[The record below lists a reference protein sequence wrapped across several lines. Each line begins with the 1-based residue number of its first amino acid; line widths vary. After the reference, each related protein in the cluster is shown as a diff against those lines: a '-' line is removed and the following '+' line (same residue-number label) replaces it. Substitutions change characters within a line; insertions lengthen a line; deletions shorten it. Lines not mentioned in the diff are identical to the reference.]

1 MSRPKFDLPS
11 FKYENLSNRMERLRH
26 SQNHSSSTTNLRSAS
41 VDRNHDNKT
50 LNRACSTAMLA
61 SPSVNQTSLLT
72 YLQEESCLDVGNRYC
87 GRVAKNTG
95 IRKYNQRML
104 KEVGNINKKTPPK
117 YTAP

>member
-1 MSRPKFDLPS
+1 MSKTKFDLPS
-11 FKYENLSNRMERLRH
+11 FKYENLSNRMDRLRY
-26 SQNHSSSTTNLRSAS
+26 SQNQTSSTMNLRSAS
-41 VDRNHDNKT
+41 VDRNTENKT
-50 LNRACSTAMLA
+50 LTRASSTAMLA
-61 SPSVNQTSLLT
+61 SPLANQTSHLT
-72 YLQEESCLDVGNRYC
+72 YLQEESCLDVGSRYC

>member
-26 SQNHSSSTTNLRSAS
+26 SQNNSSSTTNLRSAS

>member
-1 MSRPKFDLPS
+1 MSKPKFDLPS

-26 SQNHSSSTTNLRSAS
+26 SQNHTSSTTNLRSAS
-41 VDRNHDNKT
+41 VDRKTENKT
-50 LNRACSTAMLA
+50 LTRASSTAMLA
-61 SPSVNQTSLLT
+61 SPSANQTSILT